1 MRKLGK
7 KERRFKLGGGFVA
20 TAGVIV
26 LVVFLLVPAGT
37 LQATPVYRYPFQV
50 FTADSG
56 DFNNPKINMYMEV
69 SNGFEKVDF
78 TFYNISSIPSSLA
91 RIYFDDGLLLGITSI
106 INSPGTSFSEV
117 FPGAGNVP
125 GAGLLDPP
133 FEANR
138 EFSIGAEAPPPDNG
152 VNPPPLNEWVQIKFD
167 LDPGGTLEG
176 VIGELNSGVLRVAI
190 HIINLPDGSSE
201 SAIAVPEPATMALL
215 ALGAA
220 MLLRIRKR

>member
-1 MRKLGK
+1 MRIVGKKRRRKLSAGN
-7 KERRFKLGGGFVA
+7 VA
-20 TAGVIV
+20 VVGVVV
-26 LVVFLLVPAGT
+26 LVLFLFVPAGT
-37 LQATPVYRYPFQV
+37 LQALPIYHYPFQV

-56 DFNNPKINMYMEV
+56 DFNNPEINMYMEV

-78 TFYNISSIPSSLA
+78 TFYNISSVRSSLA

-106 INSPGTSFSEV
+106 INGPGTSFSEV
-117 FPGAGNVP
+117 FPGPGNVP

-152 VNPPPLNEWVQIKFD
+152 VNPPPPNEWVQIKFD
-167 LDPGGTLEG
+167 LESGGTLEG
-176 VIGELNSGVLRVAI
+176 VVEELNSGVLRVAI

-201 SAIAVPEPATMALL
+201 SAIAVPEPATMTLL
-215 ALGAA
+215 ALSGIA
-220 MLLRIRKR
+220 MLLRKR